1 MAYTDIDNPELHF
14 QNQLYTGTGSSQ
26 SITLD
31 GDKDMQP
38 DWVWCK
44 TRNDTQDHQIN
55 DSVRGTTK
63 LLATNNN
70 AQEFTDSNNLTS
82 YNTDGFT
89 VGSSGGIN
97 GSSDTLASW
106 NWKAGGSASSN
117 SDGSISSSVSV
128 NTTAGFSIV
137 SFTTPS
143 SGTFTVGHGLSSVPK
158 VWIHKRRDGSD
169 HWQFYHE
176 SVGNTKKLLLSANNA
191 ESTSAIWKDTTPPSS
206 IMYLGAA
213 GTHLNASATYIAYCF
228 SEKKGYSKF
237 GKWTGNG
244 NADGPF
250 VYTGFRPAWI
260 LRKEISNADVWII
273 NDTKRSTI
281 NNGSIAPLYPHL
293 TNSEPSGVNFDFLS
307 NGFKIRNTDGDS
319 NTLNATFIYMAFAES
334 PFVNSSGVPCNAK

>member
-1 MAYTDIDNPELHF
+1 
-14 QNQLYTGTGSSQ
+14 
-26 SITLD
+26 
-31 GDKDMQP
+31 MQP
-38 DWVWCK
+38 DWVWSK

-97 GSSDTLASW
+97 GSGDTLVSW

-191 ESTSAIWKDTTPPSS
+191 ESTSAIWQDTTPTSS

-228 SEKKGYSKF
+228 AEKQGYSKF

-260 LRKEISNADVWII
+260 LRKEASNADVWII

-281 NNGSIAPLYPHL
+281 NNGSIVPLYPHL
-293 TNSEPSGVNFDFLS
+293 TSSEPSGVNFDFLS

-319 NTLNATFIYMAFAES
+319 NTNNETFIYMAFAEA
-334 PFVNSSGVPCNAK
+334 PFTNSNGVPCNAR